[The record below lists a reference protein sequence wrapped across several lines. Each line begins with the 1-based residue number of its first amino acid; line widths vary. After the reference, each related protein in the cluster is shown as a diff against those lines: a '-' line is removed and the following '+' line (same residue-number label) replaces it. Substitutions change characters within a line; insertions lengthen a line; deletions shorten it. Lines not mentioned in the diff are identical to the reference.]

1 MNLHTIPDRY
11 RLQLPCLL
19 LLAAFPSVAPA
30 FEFHTSHSDP
40 VAPVILG
47 VTAILFVA
55 LLGRFGARKLR
66 LPSVLGELSMGI
78 LIGNLAYLAGFDL
91 IVVLREGPA
100 IFDTVENLLHGEAVE
115 QAFSHAL
122 GAERSEHLFAL
133 LTGPHGN
140 ELIQVAHTLDVFS
153 RYGIIFLLFMVGLRT
168 SIDEMRQ
175 VGPDSIRVALIG
187 VLLPFALGFGSS
199 YLLIPDI
206 TFHTSLFLGAA
217 LGATSVG
224 ISVMVL
230 QELKL
235 EQTRVAHIILGAAV
249 IDDILGLLLLAIV
262 SGIVVTGGIE
272 VVQILSVIFMTTL
285 FLAGAIYLGP
295 FLLKLVI
302 RLIRHLDLL
311 EAKMFV
317 SFLFVMMLA
326 WMANLAGLATIIGAF
341 TAGLIM
347 HDAYFRYWGQV
358 REHTI
363 CIKDLIMPLEVI
375 LVPIFFV
382 LMGIQVRLETFL
394 DRTVVILA
402 SGLLVSAI
410 AGKLL
415 AGLGASRGSNRW
427 AIGLGMLPRGEVGL
441 IFAAIGRSLGV
452 IDDALF
458 SAIVLMVILTTLLA
472 PPLLKRSLQTGD
484 AGQEESP
491 DIAGRQASDDHDG
504 CGH

>member
-1 MNLHTIPDRY
+1 MSLFSHPGRY
-11 RLQLPCLL
+11 RRQLLCLL
-19 LLAAFPSVAPA
+19 SLAACPSVAPA
-30 FEFHTSHSDP
+30 FQFHTSHSDP
-40 VAPVILG
+40 VAPVIIG

-55 LLGRFGARKLR
+55 LLGRFGARKLG

-78 LIGNLAYLAGFDL
+78 LIGNLAYVAGFDL

-115 QAFSHAL
+115 QAFTLAL
-122 GAERSEHLFAL
+122 GTERSEHLFAL

-168 SIDEMRQ
+168 SIEEMRQ
-175 VGPDSIRVALIG
+175 VGPDSVRVALIG
-187 VLLPFALGFGSS
+187 VLLPFALGFASS

-230 QELKL
+230 QDLKL
-235 EQTRVAHIILGAAV
+235 EDTRVAHIILGAAV
-249 IDDILGLLLLAIV
+249 LDDILGLLLLAIV

-272 VVQILSVIFMTTL
+272 LGQILSVIIMTAL

-295 FLLKLVI
+295 YLLKLVI
-302 RLIRHLDLL
+302 HLIRHLDIL

-317 SFLFVMMLA
+317 SFLFVMALA

-358 REHTI
+358 HEHRI

-382 LMGIQVRLETFL
+382 LMGVQVKLETFL
-394 DRTVVILA
+394 DWKVVILA
-402 SGLLVSAI
+402 AGLLVSAI

-415 AGLGASRGSNRW
+415 AGLGASRDSNRW
-427 AIGLGMLPRGEVGL
+427 AVGLGMLPRGEVGL
-441 IFAAIGRSLGV
+441 IFAAIGRSLEV

-458 SAIVLMVILTTLLA
+458 SAVVLMVILTTLLA
-472 PPLLKRSLQTGD
+472 PPLLKRSLQRGGGGRGIPPGID
-484 AGQEESP
+484 ARAESGSQ
-491 DIAGRQASDDHDG
+491 DE